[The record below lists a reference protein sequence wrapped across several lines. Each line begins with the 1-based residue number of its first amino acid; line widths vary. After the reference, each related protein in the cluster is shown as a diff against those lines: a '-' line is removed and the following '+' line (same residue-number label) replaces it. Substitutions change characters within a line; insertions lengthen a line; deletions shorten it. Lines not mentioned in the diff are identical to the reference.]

1 MLLTTCSLGLGELRS
16 SNSTPRKHSQR
27 QIKKAKDLFA
37 KQSIVVPIIVDE
49 YHHIIDGHLR
59 FMVAREL
66 GIENLNAVVVSE
78 ASTAEI
84 IELELALNRLG
95 EDSNWDEARLK
106 EKLEQLLEF
115 DVDLSFTG
123 FEQAEIDKILHFE
136 IIDEAEQDWGS
147 TAPVTRPGDIWR
159 VGDHIIACVDALSP
173 EAALS
178 ELG

>member
-1 MLLTTCSLGLGELRS
+1 MLMTTCSLGLGELRS

-78 ASTAEI
+78 ASSRKYTKYANYTPWPTPCEVAVEMQTMASCEHLAAATQGWAAFDWAEHCLKQERRI
-84 IELELALNRLG
+84 G
-95 EDSNWDEARLK
+95 EGDVCARY
-106 EKLEQLLEF
+106 
-115 DVDLSFTG
+115 
-123 FEQAEIDKILHFE
+123 
-136 IIDEAEQDWGS
+136 
-147 TAPVTRPGDIWR
+147 IWR
-159 VGDHIIACVDALSP
+159 QWQIG
-173 EAALS
+173 
-178 ELG
+178 